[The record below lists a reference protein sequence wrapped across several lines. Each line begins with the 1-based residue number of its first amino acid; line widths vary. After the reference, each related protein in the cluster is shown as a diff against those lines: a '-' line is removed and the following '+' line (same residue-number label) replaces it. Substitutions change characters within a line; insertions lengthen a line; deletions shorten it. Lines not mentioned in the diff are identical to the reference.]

1 MKAILYIEIKEKIR
15 MIIGK
20 ITKNDKII
28 KFDREIHCTN
38 CGKQVPGGLKT
49 GETYYRSQEFEI
61 EFKEFLKNYLCGV
74 CRDKK
79 RTQK

>member
-1 MKAILYIEIKEKIR
+1 

-20 ITKNDKII
+20 ISKNEKII
-28 KFDREIHCTN
+28 KFNANIRCTD

-49 GETYYRSQEFEI
+49 GETYYQTK
-61 EFKEFLKNYLCGV
+61 EFKIELENFMKKYLCGI

-79 RTQK
+79 RLKEN

>member
-1 MKAILYIEIKEKIR
+1 VKAILYIEIKEKIL

-20 ITKNDKII
+20 ITKTDKMI
-28 KFDREIHCTN
+28 KFDREIRCTN

-49 GETYYRSQEFEI
+49 GQKYHQSYEFEI
-61 EFKEFLKNYLCGV
+61 EFKEFLKNYLCGI

>member
-1 MKAILYIEIKEKIR
+1 

-20 ITKNDKII
+20 ISKNEKMV
-28 KFDREIHCTN
+28 KFDREIHCIN
-38 CGKQVPGGLKT
+38 CGKQVPGRLKT
-49 GETYYRSQEFEI
+49 GEKYYQSYEFKI
-61 EFKEFLKNYLCGV
+61 EFKEFLKNYLCGI

>member
-1 MKAILYIEIKEKIR
+1 

-20 ITKNDKII
+20 ISKNEKMV
-28 KFDREIHCTN
+28 KFDREIHCIN
-38 CGKQVPGGLKT
+38 CGKQVPGRLKT
-49 GETYYRSQEFEI
+49 GEKYYQSDEFKI
-61 EFKEFLKNYLCGV
+61 EFKEFLKNYLCGI

>member
-1 MKAILYIEIKEKIR
+1 

-20 ITKNDKII
+20 FPKNEKMI

-49 GETYYRSQEFEI
+49 GEEYYESNEFEI
-61 EFKEFLKNYLCGV
+61 EFKEFLKNYLCGI

-79 RTQK
+79 RRGKN

>member
-1 MKAILYIEIKEKIR
+1 
-15 MIIGK
+15 MIVGK
-20 ITKNDKII
+20 ITKNEKMI
-28 KFDREIHCTN
+28 KFDRKIHCTN

-49 GETYYRSQEFEI
+49 GDTYYQSQEFEI
-61 EFKEFLKNYLCGV
+61 EFKEFLKNYFCGI